1 MRNIK
6 ISQKSSLDGKKSLL
20 VEELGRTD
28 IHPPHNQKKK
38 KKNRNWLKQ
47 VKDSCSCEYWHGLG
61 KNLQITSK
69 QNRKMV
75 KKKSRKERPSI
86 E

>member
-38 KKNRNWLKQ
+38 KKT
-47 VKDSCSCEYWHGLG
+47 EIGL
-61 KNLQITSK
+61 SK
-69 QNRKMV
+69 SKIPV
-75 KKKSRKERPSI
+75 HVSI
-86 E
+86 GMA